1 MGHLSTGA
9 HRRGVDDDD
18 VRVMQ
23 MSDPV
28 LVLTKART
36 SCEMRAVND
45 WAANAYPDAE
55 VRQGADVDFDALSPN
70 TLLVPV
76 RPVWLPAARQ
86 GERRVTLGDVLVLS
100 NPRRPL
106 GLMQPIIR
114 KRRPDALRVV
124 AGEPATIAE
133 LRERHARDQAE
144 GEPFD
149 RYVRIAASVSAERA
163 ERQIV
168 GDRYKVPRLVAEQI
182 SSSARFQSGA
192 AKLAAELG
200 RPTDAVVSEA
210 TDKLSGFVATQSRL
224 MDDIFSATFNRLHE
238 RAWNVAV
245 DVDTLNSL
253 RTLNKSTGLVF
264 LPSHRSYVDPLV
276 LATVLRKND
285 FPPNLV
291 LGGNNL
297 SFWPVGP
304 VARRAGMIFI
314 RRKFGSDPVYKFA
327 MRSYLAYIIEK
338 RFNLEWYIE
347 GGRSRTGKL
356 RKPMLGLLNYVVDAA
371 GQLDDADLT
380 IVPTSIVYDQ
390 LQEVGA
396 IAAEDAGG
404 VKKPEGV
411 GWLLRYA
418 KAQRSYLGE
427 ARVRFGTPI
436 SLRETLEEVGEG
448 PAQLEKV
455 AFRVMDEINSATPIT
470 ATSLVGFAALGAQDR
485 AYTLPEIEAVLA
497 PLLDY
502 IDRRGLPGPDPALC
516 RGVGL
521 VRTLRVLAGNG
532 VVSCY
537 EGGSEQVWSVV
548 PENRAVAAY
557 YRNGALH
564 HFVDRAIVEM
574 GLLALAEG
582 EVKAGSTPIR
592 SSHVGSP
599 PAPDEELLTAA
610 QREALRIRDL
620 LKFEFFFPPKTEFL
634 HRLGIELDLLA
645 PGWRAVTPTQEWTY
659 EVLHGH
665 TGALFARRTLQPFF
679 DAQLVVATK
688 LVELGNTA
696 QEKDALIA
704 DCLGLGRQLALQA
717 VLRSKDS
724 VSKDLYDGAYRLA
737 DNRGLIHGEDIVDLR
752 IARQNWLDEVELMRD
767 RLARIA
773 AIEDLQPI
781 VVGEEER

>member
-1 MGHLSTGA
+1 MT
-9 HRRGVDDDD
+9 
-18 VRVMQ
+18 
-23 MSDPV
+23 DPV

-36 SCEMRAVND
+36 SCEMQAVSE
-45 WAANAYPDAE
+45 WAADAYPDAE
-55 VRQGADVDFDALSPN
+55 IRPGSEVDFEELPPE

-106 GLMQPIIR
+106 GPMQPIIR
-114 KRRPDALRVV
+114 KRRPDALRVA
-124 AGEPATIAE
+124 AGEPATIAQ
-133 LRERHARDQAE
+133 LRDRHDREQVASSFDEFVRLQAS
-144 GEPFD
+144 
-149 RYVRIAASVSAERA
+149 ISAERA

-182 SSSARFQSGA
+182 SSSARFRAGA
-192 AKLAAELG
+192 AELAAELG
-200 RPTDAVVSEA
+200 RPTDAVVAEA
-210 TDKLSGFVATQSRL
+210 IDKLSGFVATQSRL
-224 MDDIFSATFNRLHE
+224 MRDIFSATFDRLHE
-238 RAWNVAV
+238 RAWNVSV

-253 RTLNKSTGLVF
+253 RKLNKKTGLIF

-276 LATVLRKND
+276 LAKDLRSND

-304 VARRAGMIFI
+304 IARRSGMIFI
-314 RRKFGSDPVYKFA
+314 RRKFGADPVYKFA

-356 RKPMLGLLNYVVDAA
+356 RRPMLGLLRYVVDALD
-371 GQLDDADLT
+371 QLEDVDVT

-390 LQEVGA
+390 LHEVGA

-404 VKKPEGV
+404 VKKPESV

-418 KAQRSYLGE
+418 KAQRDYLGE
-427 ARVRFGTPI
+427 ARVRFGRPL
-436 SLRETLEEVGEG
+436 SLRETLAEAGEG
-448 PAQLEKV
+448 SAQLEKV

-470 ATSLVGFAALGAQDR
+470 ATSLVGFAGLGARDR
-485 AYTLPEIEAVLA
+485 AYTLSEIEAVLA

-502 IDRRGLPGPDPALC
+502 IDQRGLPGPDPSLC

-521 VRTLRVLAGNG
+521 IQTLRVLAGNG
-532 VVSCY
+532 VVATY
-537 EGGSEQVWSVV
+537 EGGSEQVWWIV

-557 YRNGALH
+557 YRNGAIH

-582 EVKAGSTPIR
+582 EVQAGSTPIR
-592 SSHVGSP
+592 SDHVGSTP
-599 PAPDEELLTAA
+599 PSPDEGLLAAA

-620 LKFEFFFPPKTEFL
+620 LKFEFFFPPKQEFL
-634 HRLGIELDLLA
+634 HRLGVELDLLA
-645 PGWRAVTPTQEWTY
+645 PGWREVTPSQEWTY
-659 EVLHGH
+659 EMLHRH

-696 QEKDALIA
+696 REKDTFIK
-704 DCLGLGRQLALQA
+704 DCLGLGRQLDLQG

-724 VSKDLYDGAYRLA
+724 VSKDLYDGGYRLA
-737 DNRGLIHGEDIVDLR
+737 DNRGLIHGEGVVDLR
-752 IARQNWLDEVELMRD
+752 VARQNWLDEVELMRD

-773 AIEDLQPI
+773 AIEDLQP
-781 VVGEEER
+781 VGRTDEEVAR

>member
-1 MGHLSTGA
+1 MTDA
-9 HRRGVDDDD
+9 
-18 VRVMQ
+18 VM
-23 MSDPV
+23 
-28 LVLTKART
+28 VLTEART
-36 SCEMRAVND
+36 SCEMRAVTD
-45 WAANAYPDAE
+45 WTTANYPDA
-55 VRQGADVDFDALSPN
+55 RIRRAADLDFDELPPG
-70 TLLVPV
+70 TQLVPV
-76 RPVWLPAARQ
+76 RAVWLPAVRQ

-106 GLMQPIIR
+106 GIAQPIIR
-114 KRRPDALRVV
+114 RRRPDSLRVV
-124 AGEPATIAE
+124 AGEPASIEE
-133 LRERHARDQAE
+133 LRERYARHQAE
-144 GEPFD
+144 GEPFGEF
-149 RYVRIAASVSAERA
+149 VSVQASLSAERA

-182 SSSARFQSGA
+182 GTSSRFRAGA

-200 RPTDAVVSEA
+200 RPADAVVAEA
-210 TDKLSGFVATQSRL
+210 TDKLSTFVATQSRL
-224 MDDIFSATFNRLHE
+224 MDDVFSATFNRLHE
-238 RAWNVAV
+238 RAWNVTV
-245 DVDTLNSL
+245 DVDNLNTL

-276 LATVLRKND
+276 LAKVLRSND

-327 MRSYLAYIIEK
+327 MRSYLAYIVEK

-356 RKPMLGLLNYVVDAA
+356 RKPMLGLLTYVVDAV
-371 GQLDDADLT
+371 GQLDDADVA

-404 VKKPEGV
+404 TKKPEGV
-411 GWLLRYA
+411 AWLLRYA
-418 KAQRSYLGE
+418 KAQRAYLGE

-436 SLRETLEEVGEG
+436 SLRESLDQAGEG
-448 PAQLEKV
+448 RARLEKV
-455 AFRVMDEINSATPIT
+455 AFRVMDEINSATPIS
-470 ATSLVGFAALGAQDR
+470 ATSLVGFAALGAADR
-485 AYTLPEIEAVLA
+485 AYTLPEIEAILA

-502 IDRRGLPGPDPALC
+502 IRHRDLPGPDPALC

-521 VRTLRVLAGNG
+521 TRTLRVLAGNG
-532 VVSCY
+532 VVACY
-537 EGGSEQVWSVV
+537 EGGSEPVWSIV

-582 EVKAGSTPIR
+582 EVQAGGTL
-592 SSHVGSP
+592 VGIDHLG
-599 PAPDEELLTAA
+599 DEHAGDDGLLAAA

-634 HRLGIELDLLA
+634 HRLGVELDLLA
-645 PGWRAVTPTQEWTY
+645 PGWRAVTPSQEWTY

-665 TGALFARRTLQPFF
+665 TGALLARRTLQPFF

-696 QEKDALIA
+696 RDKDELIA
-704 DCLGLGRQLALQA
+704 DCLGLGRQLSLQG
-717 VLRSKDS
+717 VVRSADS
-724 VSKDLYDGAYRLA
+724 VSKDLYDGGYQLA
-737 DNRGLIHGEDIVDLR
+737 DNRSLIHGEGIVDLR
-752 IARQNWLDEVELMRD
+752 AARQSWLDEVELMRD

-773 AIEDLQPI
+773 AIEDIQPA
-781 VVGEEER
+781 VSSEVTP